1 MKKISFYIIAGA
13 MIITTSG
20 CSKML
25 QSMYGMKPYRTVN
38 NEDIIELASKYK
50 IPAEKSFS
58 IDTTYKNF
66 LQGYRVEYTSL
77 RTDNHNHPL
86 QAVYYD
92 RNGIQYSFQSGVYAG
107 NSLSNFLWNNEKQ
120 FTKFPP
126 YTSVP
131 IDSMFTFSQH
141 LNYIKTLDG
150 KSLNASRYT
159 EADYNVIVH
168 WARFAG
174 RQSKRLVKTVQ
185 RNYDKLGKNKKVN
198 FFYVNTD
205 NLYEGVE

>member
-1 MKKISFYIIAGA
+1 
-13 MIITTSG
+13 
-20 CSKML
+20 
-25 QSMYGMKPYRTVN
+25 MYGMKPYRTVDN
-38 NEDIIELASKYK
+38 NDITTLAKKYN
-50 IPAEKSFS
+50 IPEEQSYS
-58 IDTTYKNF
+58 IDTTYKDF
-66 LQGYRVEYTSL
+66 LQGFRADYTSL

-92 RNGIQYSFQSGVYAG
+92 KNGIQYSFQSGVYAG
-107 NSLSNFLWNNEKQ
+107 NSLSNFLWNNDRQ

-126 YTSVP
+126 RTSVP

-141 LNYIKTLDG
+141 LNYLKTLDG
-150 KSLNASRYT
+150 KPLDANAYNQ
-159 EADYNVIVH
+159 ADYNVIVH

-185 RNYDKLGKNKKVN
+185 KNYTKFGGKKKAN

-205 NLYEGVE
+205 NLYEGVN